1 MMLNWQDV
9 QCELEAKKHNYLI
22 QNMLITQPI
31 LSDNHEDLTNGVN
44 SIVTHLA
51 RFGMEVHTEKIE
63 PRGESKTE
71 ILFCRKTVF
80 YVQQP

>member
-1 MMLNWQDV
+1 MLNWQDV
-9 QCELEAKKHNYLI
+9 HSELEAKKYYYLI
-22 QNMLITQPI
+22 QNMLTTQLI

-51 RFGMEVHTEKIE
+51 RFGMEVHIEKIE
-63 PRGESKTE
+63 PRRESKTE

>member
-1 MMLNWQDV
+1 
-9 QCELEAKKHNYLI
+9 
-22 QNMLITQPI
+22 MLITQPI

-71 ILFCRKTVF
+71 ILFC
-80 YVQQP
+80 

>member
-1 MMLNWQDV
+1 
-9 QCELEAKKHNYLI
+9 
-22 QNMLITQPI
+22 MLITQPI

-51 RFGMEVHTEKIE
+51 RSGMEVHTEKIE

-71 ILFCRKTVF
+71 NLFCRKTVF